1 MLTAS
6 LRSIAAVIAAVI
18 FPDFSRQGDELL
30 GLWAKFDHSASYG
43 KRTQQI
49 KHETGHVQFRMLRE
63 NATGQNSLHLS
74 GSTPARGSG
83 IGPVSACENL
93 ERTRI
98 RYAEPMIWFAKI
110 KANKMTSFLQLG
122 RRSIRRRIK
131 IDRDILTANRTA

>member
-83 IGPVSACENL
+83 VRDKYQGGI
-93 ERTRI
+93 ERLVRDNVGN
-98 RYAEPMIWFAKI
+98 RGLQSY
-110 KANKMTSFLQLG
+110 FLLY
-122 RRSIRRRIK
+122 
-131 IDRDILTANRTA
+131 